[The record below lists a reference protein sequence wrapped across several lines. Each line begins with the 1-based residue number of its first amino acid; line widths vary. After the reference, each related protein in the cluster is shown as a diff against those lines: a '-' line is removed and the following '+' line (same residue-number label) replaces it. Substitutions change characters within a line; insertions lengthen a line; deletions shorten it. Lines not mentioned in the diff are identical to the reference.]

1 MSERKIRSAL
11 VSVFSKE
18 GLEPLIRALC
28 HYGADLYSTGGTEE
42 YIRSLGLPVTS
53 VESLTGYPS
62 ILDGR
67 VKTLHPKVF
76 GGILARRESGHLQEL
91 AEYGIPEMDL
101 VIVDLYP
108 FEETL
113 ASTDEE
119 ARIIEKIDIGGI
131 SLIRAAA
138 KNFRDVAVV
147 PSRQDYAGFLELLE
161 KQAGATSL
169 EDRKALAGR
178 AFEVSARYDTA
189 IQGYFV
195 GGKAKA
201 EGRFGLEGT
210 EVLRYGE
217 NPHQSAGF
225 YGDLE
230 QVFEKCSGKALSY
243 NTLVDIDAAVALMA
257 EFQDDGPTFAILK
270 HTNPCGVATRP
281 TLREAWEAALQG
293 DPVSAFGGIL
303 ICNTPLDF
311 STAEAVDEIFY
322 EVLVAPDFSPEAMEK
337 LTRKKNRILLRLRH
351 GLPAPKMFKS
361 LLHGVI
367 EQDTDIAMEDPASWV
382 QATKAGVSTKEAAD
396 LLFAL
401 KCVKHLKSNA
411 IALAHGQQLI
421 GMGCGQTSRVDA
433 LQQALLKARHHGF
446 DPAGSAM
453 ASDAFFPFP
462 DCIAIAHEAGIRA
475 VVQPGGSM
483 RDQESIDC
491 CDSHDM
497 AMMITGVRHFR
508 H

>member
-11 VSVFSKE
+11 ISVFSKE
-18 GLEPLIRALC
+18 GLEPLIRALRDF
-28 HYGADLYSTGGTEE
+28 GADLYSTGGTEE

-76 GGILARRESGHLQEL
+76 GGILARREGGHLQEL
-91 AEYGIPEMDL
+91 AEYEIPEIDL

-113 ASTDEE
+113 ANTDNE
-119 ARIIEKIDIGGI
+119 AAIIEKIDIGGI

-161 KQAGATSL
+161 KQGGVTSL

-178 AFEVSARYDTA
+178 AFAVSAHYDNA
-189 IQGYFV
+189 IQGYFN
-195 GGKAKA
+195 GGKAG
-201 EGRFGLEGT
+201 GRFGLEGA

-217 NPHQSAGF
+217 NPHQGAVF

-243 NTLVDIDAAVALMA
+243 NNLVDIDAAVALMA
-257 EFQDDGPTFAILK
+257 EFQGDGPTFAILK
-270 HTNPCGVATRP
+270 HTNPCGVATRS

-303 ICNTPLDF
+303 ICNVPLDLA
-311 STAEAVDEIFY
+311 TAEAVDEIFY
-322 EVLVAPDFSPEAMEK
+322 EVLVAPDFSPEAIEK

-351 GLPAPKMFKS
+351 GLPAPKMFRS

-367 EQDTDIAMEDPASWV
+367 EQDTDVAMEAPESWV
-382 QATKAGVSTKEAAD
+382 QATKAGISEAEAAD

-411 IALAHGQQLI
+411 IALARGNQLI

-446 DPAGSAM
+446 DPAGSAL

-475 VVQPGGSM
+475 VIQPGGSM

-497 AMMITGVRHFR
+497 AMMITGVRHFK

>member
-18 GLEPLIRALC
+18 GLEPLIRALR
-28 HYGADLYSTGGTEE
+28 HFGADLYSTGGTEE
-42 YIRSLGLPVTS
+42 YIRSLGLPVTA

-76 GGILARRESGHLQEL
+76 GGILARRESSHLQEL
-91 AEYGIPEMDL
+91 SEYGIPEMDL

-161 KQAGATSL
+161 KQGGATSL

-189 IQGYFV
+189 IQGYFR

-201 EGRFGLEGT
+201 EEGRFGLVGA

-217 NPHQSAGF
+217 NPHQGAVF

-243 NTLVDIDAAVALMA
+243 NNLVDIDAAVALMA
-257 EFQDDGPTFAILK
+257 EFRDDDPTFAILK

-281 TLREAWEAALQG
+281 TIREAWEAALQG

-303 ICNTPLDF
+303 ICNAPLDLP
-311 STAEAVDEIFY
+311 TAEAVDEIFY
-322 EVLVAPDFSPEAMEK
+322 EVLIAPDFSPEAIEK

-367 EQDTDIAMEDPASWV
+367 EQDTDTAMEAPESWT
-382 QATKAGVSTKEAAD
+382 QATKAGVSEAEAAD

-401 KCVKHLKSNA
+401 KCSQASEIQCYCTGKKQTAYRNGVRSTLQ
-411 IALAHGQQLI
+411 GR
-421 GMGCGQTSRVDA
+421 CTQTSNSKGTSLWV
-433 LQQALLKARHHGF
+433 
-446 DPAGSAM
+446 
-453 ASDAFFPFP
+453 
-462 DCIAIAHEAGIRA
+462 
-475 VVQPGGSM
+475 
-483 RDQESIDC
+483 
-491 CDSHDM
+491 
-497 AMMITGVRHFR
+497 
-508 H
+508 